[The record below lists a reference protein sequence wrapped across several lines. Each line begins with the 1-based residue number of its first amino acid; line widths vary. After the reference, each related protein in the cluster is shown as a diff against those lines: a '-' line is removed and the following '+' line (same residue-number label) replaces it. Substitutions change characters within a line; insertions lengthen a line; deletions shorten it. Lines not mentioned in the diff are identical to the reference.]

1 MVYAILSLLEYK
13 VSRMEIS
20 GAEAF
25 EILSTWYEV
34 MLNDKEGGLKWDVV
48 AGLSKKQL
56 EIRNLV
62 YKNG

>member
-1 MVYAILSLLEYK
+1 
-13 VSRMEIS
+13 MEIS

>member
-1 MVYAILSLLEYK
+1 
-13 VSRMEIS
+13 
-20 GAEAF
+20 
-25 EILSTWYEV
+25 

-48 AGLSKKQL
+48 ARLSKKQL